1 MKTKK
6 QRPTEFPTIKDIKH
20 DSGILVIKVILF
32 KSGKAE
38 TLRLQTGEIYSLFHG
53 TNQQGKPGELWEG
66 SHQSQINQDA
76 SRPLETHGLETRGL
90 TIIQFLLAASLLL
103 KSLEAKHCP
112 QCMLLS
118 SGHQAPS

>member
-38 TLRLQTGEIYSLFHG
+38 TLRLQTGEIYSLFHS
-53 TNQQGKPGELWEG
+53 TNQ
-66 SHQSQINQDA
+66 
-76 SRPLETHGLETRGL
+76 
-90 TIIQFLLAASLLL
+90 
-103 KSLEAKHCP
+103 
-112 QCMLLS
+112 
-118 SGHQAPS
+118 